1 MHYRI
6 FSRIY
11 PQKIRKA
18 YKELLN
24 YLDIRIRVENFV
36 GFILISG
43 FGLALAFSLFLSAY
57 TKISVILLFIGFF
70 LLIEFLIYI
79 LLVLKADAKG
89 RFVEGM
95 LPDVLQLMSSNL
107 RAGLTPDKALLLA
120 ARDEFGPFK
129 DEINRVGKE
138 ITMGTEIDSALLKM
152 TKRIKS
158 KKLNKTVLLIVS
170 GLRSG
175 GELASLLDQT
185 AKNLRQEEF
194 VDQKIR
200 SNVMMYVLFIFAAIG
215 FGAPLLFGLSSFLVE
230 VLTENISAIE
240 VPQTTLAES
249 LPLSFSNINI
259 SIKFIM
265 QFAIISM
272 ITSSILGSLI
282 LGLISKGDEKQGL
295 KFAPI
300 LIIISLVVFFL
311 TRFVIENM
319 LGGLFGV

>member
-1 MHYRI
+1 MYRI
-6 FSRIY
+6 FSRFY
-11 PQKIRKA
+11 PNKIKKS

-24 YLDIRIRVENFV
+24 YLDIRVRVENFV
-36 GFILISG
+36 GFVLISG
-43 FGLALAFSLFLSAY
+43 FLFALALSLFLSAY
-57 TKISVILLFIGFF
+57 TRVSVLLLFIGLFV
-70 LLIEFLIYI
+70 LIEFVVYI

-89 RFVEGM
+89 RFVESI

-107 RAGLTPDKALLLA
+107 RAGLTTDKALLLS

-129 DEINRVGKE
+129 DELNRVGKE
-138 ITMGTEIDSALLKM
+138 IAMGSELDSSLLKM

-158 KKLNKTVLLIVS
+158 KKLMKTVLLIVS

-185 AKNLRQEEF
+185 AKNLRQSAF
-194 VDQKIR
+194 VEQKIR

-215 FGAPLLFGLSSFLVE
+215 FGAPVLFGLSSFLVE
-230 VLTENISAIE
+230 VLSENISAIE
-240 VPQTTLAES
+240 IPQTVLAES

-259 SIKFIM
+259 SIKFII

-272 ITSSILGSLI
+272 ITSSVLGSLI
-282 LGLISKGDEKQGL
+282 LGLISKGSEKQGL
-295 KFAPI
+295 KFVPI
-300 LIIISLVVFFL
+300 LIVLSLTVFFL
-311 TRFVIENM
+311 TRFLIKNM